1 MAALNRDFL
10 PPPILGLIFA
20 SCGKEDLPKLDQDF
34 PRATQ
39 AARAFLLNSKREE
52 INHFAAL
59 VQGIAKNALNP
70 SALWPFPQAVPCPA
84 LPPLPELPV
93 HERFLQHDALLEA
106 HHQTLRFDTAIAIRA
121 LKSGAIMALRDVTQP
136 AVCAVIDDAIA
147 VQRKEVA
154 YPTESHLTQ
163 DQPCLDRA
171 CASTACPQQ
180 PVVAVS
186 PTPSKPMMPFKV
198 DALFQLPQHAL
209 QRLQQNNDLLTL
221 TTKSGGKLQIKM
233 AHEKLQKKIPALP
246 LGDLPPQALD
256 INTLT

>member
-1 MAALNRDFL
+1 MTAFQTDL
-10 PPPILGLIFA
+10 PPPVLGLIFTW
-20 SCGKEDLPKLDQDF
+20 CGKEDLPKLDQDF
-34 PRATQ
+34 PQATQ
-39 AARAFLLNSKREE
+39 VARVSLLNSKREE
-52 INHFAAL
+52 INRFAAL

-84 LPPLPELPV
+84 LPPLPEKPV
-93 HERFLQHDALLEA
+93 HERFLQQDAILEA

-136 AVCAVIDDAIA
+136 AVCAVIDDAMA
-147 VQRKEVA
+147 VQRKEIA
-154 YPTESHLTQ
+154 YPSESHFTQ
-163 DQPCLDRA
+163 DQPCLDKACRA
-171 CASTACPQQ
+171 DACPQQ

-186 PTPSKPMMPFKV
+186 PTPSRPTVPFQV
-198 DALFQLPQHAL
+198 DPLFQLPQHAL

-233 AHEKLQKKIPALP
+233 AHEKLKTKIPALP

-256 INTLT
+256 ISTLT